1 LQAWPFGRSV
11 AAELEDLRMR
21 LAVPAVALALSLLA
35 GRALAQLSPGSG
47 PVLATITRM
56 TEAVNRGD
64 APTAFAAFT
73 PSPMIV
79 EDLAPYRWQGP
90 GTPQAWLEGMG
101 ANAQA
106 HGIVTINMKLAAPTR
121 IEITGDRA
129 YAIVPGLLSYTMKD
143 GHAEHADGLIT
154 FLLVRGPSDWKID
167 SLVWSGPAAT
177 R

>member
-1 LQAWPFGRSV
+1 
-11 AAELEDLRMR
+11 MR
-21 LAVPAVALALSLLA
+21 LALPAIALALSLAA
-35 GRALAQLSPGSG
+35 GGAAAQLSPDSG

-56 TEAVNRGD
+56 TDAVNKGD

-106 HGIVTINMKLAAPTR
+106 HGYTAINMKLGPPTR
-121 IEITGDRA
+121 IEITGERA
-129 YAIVPGLLSYTMKD
+129 YAIVPGTLSYTLKD
-143 GHAEHADGLIT
+143 GHSEHADGLIT
-154 FLLVRGPSDWKID
+154 FLLLRSDDWKID
-167 SLVWSGPAAT
+167 SLIWSGPAAK